1 MFTNSTAHV
10 QKRKQ
15 VFRVCYLVR
24 TRAMAQM
31 ARVNFVCVTVITCL
45 HSNCNMHD
53 TCAAMHSCDCIVYC
67 CKQHRSLYRP
77 LHSVKTTD
85 IVCRRSRS
93 VAIFNTRIA

>member
-15 VFRVCYLVR
+15 VFRVCYLVQ

-53 TCAAMHSCDCIVYC
+53 TCAAMTV
-67 CKQHRSLYRP
+67 LY
-77 LHSVKTTD
+77 
-85 IVCRRSRS
+85 
-93 VAIFNTRIA
+93 IAVNSTGHYIDHYIL